1 MNCTIMMRWDDEAR
15 VWIATSK
22 NVPGLVLED
31 STFEALV
38 EEVKLAV
45 PTLLRLNGIA
55 CTDAEL
61 DFVCRRQERLAMVG

>member
-1 MNCTIMMRWDDEAR
+1 MNCIILMRWVEEAR

-22 NVPGLVLED
+22 DVPGLVLED

-45 PTLLRLNGIA
+45 PTLLKLNNLNGGRNNVFGFQYA
-55 CTDAEL
+55 SCA
-61 DFVCRRQERLAMVG
+61 